1 MVMPSDKDYSNE
13 STIKLLAMQQDKMHD
28 DIKEINSSLRSVAD
42 ALQNLA
48 VLEQKHADAM
58 DTIKRAHSRID
69 KVETDVKTE
78 VKGHEKRIQN
88 LELHD
93 AKTVWIER
101 FVMVILAGIL
111 SLWVKGGL

>member
-1 MVMPSDKDYSNE
+1 MSDGYKSGDNDNA
-13 STIKLLAMQQDKMHD
+13 IKLLSMQQDKMHD
-28 DIKEINSSLRSVAD
+28 DIKEINSSLRSVAE

-69 KVETDVKTE
+69 KIETDVKAE